1 MHNVVWGCAEILP
14 NVYMQKMELHYWR
27 EIVKRKQE
35 QTTVVELK
43 VLVDT
48 VGIKSVGGLNS
59 L

>member
-1 MHNVVWGCAEILP
+1 MGCE
-14 NVYMQKMELHYWR
+14 NVYMQKMELRYWW

-35 QTTVVELK
+35 QTTVVERK
-43 VLVDT
+43 VPVDT